1 MITFGIWQLD
11 YTNMLDMRSIMI
23 YVYVESE
30 FLRFVKFRFF
40 DLLDKFKGK
49 IYEDLLYRYHFFKK
63 NIINDKRYGTM
74 VILYAS

>member
-49 IYEDLLYRYHFFKK
+49 IYEDLLYRYHFFSNLKLSFIACTK
-63 NIINDKRYGTM
+63 IMYNSN
-74 VILYAS
+74 